1 MVAPAP
7 GFGATQ
13 RGTTVIMR
21 LSPTFSLYLGRQF
34 LLGIGFV
41 LAVLMGLIFLIDVVE
56 LLRRAAGREAAGLG
70 LILGMAA
77 LNLPSLVQ
85 KVLPVATLF
94 GAIVTFSRLTRSSE
108 LIVARAAGVSV
119 WQFLAPALVV
129 AFLGGGIM
137 VTLFNP
143 LAAIMSARYEQLE
156 GRLLEGRQSLLAV
169 SATGLWLRQADE
181 FGQSVIHARHVTSA
195 GTELRDVIVFLYKGT
210 DQFIGRID
218 AKQAMLLKGRWRLTN
233 ALLTRPQEPAIRL
246 AEYEIKTTLTLA
258 QIQEGF
264 ASPQTLSFWS
274 LPGFIRTLE
283 TAGFTATRHRLH
295 WHRILSTPLLLA
307 AMILL
312 AATFSLRLTR
322 YGHTG
327 ILLGAGVLTGFL
339 LYFVTDVVQALGIA
353 GNLPVILAA
362 WTPAG
367 VCALLG
373 LSLLLHLEDG

>member
-1 MVAPAP
+1 
-7 GFGATQ
+7 
-13 RGTTVIMR
+13 MR
-21 LSPTFSLYLGRQF
+21 LSPTFSFYLGRQF

-41 LAVLMGLIFLIDVVE
+41 LGILLALIFLIDVVE
-56 LLRRAAGREAAGLG
+56 LLRRASGRESAALG
-70 LILGMAA
+70 LVLGMAA
-77 LNLPSLVQ
+77 LNLPNLAQ

-94 GAIVTFSRLTRSSE
+94 GAIATFSRLTRSHE

-119 WQFLAPALVV
+119 WQFLAPALVIAV
-129 AFLGGGIM
+129 LLGAFV

-156 GRLLEGRQSLLAV
+156 GRYLEGRQSLLAV

-181 FGQSVIHARHVTSA
+181 FGQSVIHARHVSSA
-195 GTELRDVIVFLYKGT
+195 GTELREVIVFMYKGR
-210 DQFIGRID
+210 DEFVGRID
-218 AKQAMLLKGRWRLTN
+218 AERAMLLDGRWQLSD
-233 ALLTRPQEPAIRL
+233 ALLTRPQEPAQRL
-246 AEYEIKTTLTLA
+246 PSYEIETTLTLA

-274 LPGFIRTLE
+274 LPGFIQTLE
-283 TAGFTATRHRLH
+283 MAGFSATRHRLH
-295 WHRILSTPLLLA
+295 WHNILAMPLLLA

-322 YGHTG
+322 RGHTG
-327 ILLGAGVLTGFL
+327 LLLGAGVLTGFL
-339 LYFVTDVVQALGIA
+339 LYFVSDVVHAFGIA

-362 WTPAG
+362 WTPTG
-367 VCALLG
+367 ICTLLG

>member
-1 MVAPAP
+1 
-7 GFGATQ
+7 
-13 RGTTVIMR
+13 MR

-41 LAVLMGLIFLIDVVE
+41 LGILLALIFLIDVVE
-56 LLRRAAGREAAGLG
+56 LLRRAAGREAAGFG

-77 LNLPSLVQ
+77 LNLPSLAQ

-94 GAIVTFSRLTRSSE
+94 GAILTFSRLTRSHE

-119 WQFLAPALVV
+119 WQFLAPALVI
-129 AFLGGGIM
+129 ALLLGTFM

-143 LAAIMSARYEQLE
+143 LAAIMSSRYEQLE
-156 GRLLEGRQSLLAV
+156 GRFLEGRQSLLAV
-169 SATGLWLRQADE
+169 SSTGLWLRQADE
-181 FGQSVIHARHVTSA
+181 FGQSVIHARHVSSA

-210 DQFIGRID
+210 DEFTGRID
-218 AKQAMLLKGRWRLTN
+218 AKGAMLLDGRWRLTD
-233 ALLTRPQEPAIRL
+233 ALLTRAGRPALRL
-246 AEYEIKTTLTLA
+246 PEYEIKTTLTLA

-274 LPGFIRTLE
+274 LPSFIRTLE
-283 TAGFTATRHRLH
+283 LAGFSATRHRLH
-295 WHRILSTPLLLA
+295 WHSILSTPLLLA

-322 YGHTG
+322 SGHTG
-327 ILLGAGVLTGFL
+327 LLLGAGVLTGFL
-339 LYFVTDVVQALGIA
+339 LYFVSDVVHAFGIA

-362 WTPAG
+362 WTPTG
-367 VCALLG
+367 VCTLLG

>member
-1 MVAPAP
+1 
-7 GFGATQ
+7 
-13 RGTTVIMR
+13 MR
-21 LSPTFSLYLGRQF
+21 LSPTFSFYLGRQF

-41 LAVLMGLIFLIDVVE
+41 MGVLLALIFLIDVVE
-56 LLRRAAGREAAGLG
+56 LLRRAAGREAAGFG
-70 LILGMAA
+70 LVLGMAA
-77 LNLPSLVQ
+77 LNLPNLAQ

-94 GAIVTFSRLTRSSE
+94 GAIVTFSRLTRSNE

-119 WQFLAPALVV
+119 WQFLAPALVIALLLG
-129 AFLGGGIM
+129 AFM

-143 LAAIMSARYEQLE
+143 LAAIMSSRYEQLE
-156 GRLLEGRQSLLAV
+156 GRFLEGRQSLLAV

-181 FGQSVIHARHVTSA
+181 FGQSVIHARHVSSA
-195 GTELRDVIVFLYKGT
+195 GTELRKVIVFMYKGQ
-210 DQFIGRID
+210 DEFVGRID
-218 AKQAMLLKGRWRLTN
+218 AERALLLDGRWRLSD
-233 ALLTRPQEPAIRL
+233 ALLTRPQEPALRL
-246 AEYEIKTTLTLA
+246 ATYEIKTTLTLA

-283 TAGFTATRHRLH
+283 RAGFSATRHRLH
-295 WHRILSTPLLLA
+295 WHNILSTPLLLA

-322 YGHTG
+322 RGHTG
-327 ILLGAGVLTGFL
+327 LLLGAGVLTGFL
-339 LYFVTDVVQALGIA
+339 LYFVSDVVHAFGIA

-362 WTPAG
+362 WTPTG
-367 VCALLG
+367 ICTLLG

>member
-1 MVAPAP
+1 
-7 GFGATQ
+7 
-13 RGTTVIMR
+13 MR
-21 LSPTFSLYLGRQF
+21 LSPTLSMYLGRQF

-41 LAVLMGLIFLIDVVE
+41 LAVLLALIYLIDVVE
-56 LLRRAAGREAAGLG
+56 LLRRASGREEADFGLV
-70 LILGMAA
+70 LSMAA
-77 LNLPSLVQ
+77 LNLPKLAQ

-94 GAIVTFSRLTRSSE
+94 GAIVTFSRLTRSHE

-119 WQFLAPALVV
+119 WQFLMPALVIAV
-129 AFLGGGIM
+129 LLGTVM

-143 LAAIMSARYEQLE
+143 LAALMSARYEHLE
-156 GRLLEGRQSLLAV
+156 GRYLEGRQSLLAV

-210 DQFIGRID
+210 DQFVGRVD
-218 AKQAMLLKGRWRLTN
+218 AERAVLLDGRWRLTD
-233 ALLTRPQEPAIRL
+233 ALLTQPQEPALRL
-246 AEYEIKTTLTLA
+246 PEYEIKTTLTLE

-274 LPGFIRTLE
+274 LPRFIRTLE
-283 TAGFTATRHRLH
+283 MAGFSAIRHRLY
-295 WHRILSTPLLLA
+295 WHSILATPLLLA

-322 YGHTG
+322 RGHTG

-339 LYFVTDVVQALGIA
+339 LYFVSDVVHAFGIA

-362 WTPAG
+362 WTPTG

-373 LSLLLHLEDG
+373 LSMLLHLEDG

>member
-1 MVAPAP
+1 
-7 GFGATQ
+7 
-13 RGTTVIMR
+13 MR
-21 LSPTFSLYLGRQF
+21 FSPTFSLYLGRQF

-41 LAVLMGLIFLIDVVE
+41 LGILLALIFLIDVVE
-56 LLRRAAGREAAGLG
+56 LLRRAAGHDAAGFS

-77 LNLPSLVQ
+77 LNLPSLAQ

-94 GAIVTFSRLTRSSE
+94 GAIVTFSRLTRSHE
-108 LIVARAAGVSV
+108 LIVARAAGISV
-119 WQFLAPALVV
+119 WQFLAPALVI
-129 AFLGGGIM
+129 ALLLGTFM

-143 LAAIMSARYEQLE
+143 LAAIMSSRYEQLE
-156 GRLLEGRQSLLAV
+156 GRFLEGRQSLLAV

-181 FGQSVIHARHVTSA
+181 FGQSVIHARHVSSA

-210 DQFIGRID
+210 DKFTGRID
-218 AKQAMLLKGRWRLTN
+218 AKGAILLDGRWRLSDV
-233 ALLTRPQEPAIRL
+233 LLTRAGRPALRL
-246 AEYEIKTTLTLA
+246 PEYEIKTTLTLA

-283 TAGFTATRHRLH
+283 LAGFSATRHRLH
-295 WHRILSTPLLLA
+295 WHSVLSTPLLLA

-322 YGHTG
+322 SGHTG
-327 ILLGAGVLTGFL
+327 LLLGAGVLTGFL
-339 LYFVTDVVQALGIA
+339 LYFVSDVVHAFGIA
-353 GNLPVILAA
+353 GNLPIILAA
-362 WTPAG
+362 WTPTG
-367 VCALLG
+367 VCTLLG

>member
-1 MVAPAP
+1 
-7 GFGATQ
+7 
-13 RGTTVIMR
+13 MR

-34 LLGIGFV
+34 LMGIGFV
-41 LAVLMGLIFLIDVVE
+41 LAVLMALIFLIDVVE
-56 LLRRAAGREAAGLG
+56 LLRRAAGRESAGFG

-77 LNLPSLVQ
+77 LNLPNLAQ

-94 GAIVTFSRLTRSSE
+94 GAIMTFSRLTRSHE

-119 WQFLAPALVV
+119 WQFLAPALII
-129 AFLGGGIM
+129 ALLLGGFV

-143 LAAIMSARYEQLE
+143 LAAIMSSRYEQLE
-156 GRLLEGRQSLLAV
+156 GRHLEGRQSLLAV

-195 GTELRDVIVFLYKGT
+195 GTELRDVIVFLYKGR
-210 DQFIGRID
+210 DEFIGRID
-218 AKQAMLLKGRWRLTN
+218 AERARLLDGRWRLTD
-233 ALLTRPQEPAIRL
+233 ALLTRPQEPALRL
-246 AEYEIKTTLTLA
+246 PEYEIKTTLTLA

-283 TAGFTATRHRLH
+283 LAGFSATRHRLH
-295 WHRILSTPLLLA
+295 WHGILSTPLLLA

-312 AATFSLRLTR
+312 AATFSLRLSR
-322 YGHTG
+322 RGHTG
-327 ILLGAGVLTGFL
+327 ALLGAGVLTGFL
-339 LYFVTDVVQALGIA
+339 LYFVSDVVHAFGIA

-362 WTPAG
+362 WMPAA
-367 VCALLG
+367 VCTLLG

>member
-1 MVAPAP
+1 
-7 GFGATQ
+7 
-13 RGTTVIMR
+13 MR

-41 LAVLMGLIFLIDVVE
+41 LGILLALIFLIDVVE
-56 LLRRAAGREAAGLG
+56 LLRRAAGHDAAGFS

-77 LNLPSLVQ
+77 LNLPSLAQ

-94 GAIVTFSRLTRSSE
+94 GAIVTFSRLTRSHE
-108 LIVARAAGVSV
+108 LIVARAAGISV
-119 WQFLAPALVV
+119 WQFLAPALVI
-129 AFLGGGIM
+129 ALLLGTFM
-137 VTLFNP
+137 VTFFNP
-143 LAAIMSARYEQLE
+143 LAAIMSSRYEQLE
-156 GRLLEGRQSLLAV
+156 GRFLEGRQSLLTV

-181 FGQSVIHARHVTSA
+181 FGQSVIHARHVSSA

-210 DQFIGRID
+210 DKFTGRID
-218 AKQAMLLKGRWRLTN
+218 AKGAILLDGRWRLSD
-233 ALLTRPQEPAIRL
+233 ALLTRAGRPALRL
-246 AEYEIKTTLTLA
+246 PEYEIKTTLTLA

-283 TAGFTATRHRLH
+283 LAGFSATRHRLH
-295 WHRILSTPLLLA
+295 WHSVLSTPLLLA

-322 YGHTG
+322 SGHTG
-327 ILLGAGVLTGFL
+327 LLLGAGVLTGFL
-339 LYFVTDVVQALGIA
+339 LYFVSDVVHAFGIA
-353 GNLPVILAA
+353 GNLPIILAA
-362 WTPAG
+362 WTPTG
-367 VCALLG
+367 VCTLLG

>member
-1 MVAPAP
+1 
-7 GFGATQ
+7 
-13 RGTTVIMR
+13 MR

-41 LAVLMGLIFLIDVVE
+41 MAVLLALIFLIDLVE
-56 LLRRAAGREAAGLG
+56 LLRRAAGREAAGFG
-70 LILGMAA
+70 LMLSMAA
-77 LNLPSLVQ
+77 LNLPNLAQ

-94 GAIVTFSRLTRSSE
+94 GAIVTFSRLTRSHE
-108 LIVARAAGVSV
+108 LIAARAAGVSV
-119 WQFLAPALVV
+119 WQFLAPALVI
-129 AFLGGGIM
+129 ALLLGGIM

-143 LAAIMSARYEQLE
+143 LAALMSARYEQLE
-156 GRLLEGRQSLLAV
+156 GRFLEGRQSLLAV

-195 GTELRDVIVFLYKGT
+195 GTELRDVIVFLYKGR
-210 DQFIGRID
+210 DEFVGRID
-218 AKQAMLLKGRWRLTN
+218 AKQAMLLDGRWRLTD
-233 ALLTRPQEPAIRL
+233 ALLTQPQEAAVRL
-246 AEYEIKTTLTLA
+246 EEYEIKTTLTLA

-283 TAGFTATRHRLH
+283 MAGFSATRHRLH
-295 WHRILSTPLLLA
+295 WHSILSTPLLLA
-307 AMILL
+307 SMILL

-322 YGHTG
+322 RGHTG
-327 ILLGAGVLTGFL
+327 MLLGAGVLTGFV
-339 LYFVTDVVQALGIA
+339 LYFVSDVVHAFGIA

-362 WTPAG
+362 WTPTG
-367 VCALLG
+367 VCTLLG

>member
-1 MVAPAP
+1 
-7 GFGATQ
+7 
-13 RGTTVIMR
+13 MR
-21 LSPTFSLYLGRQF
+21 FSPTFSLYLGRQF
-34 LLGIGFV
+34 LFGIGFV
-41 LAVLMGLIFLIDVVE
+41 LGILLALIFLIDVVE
-56 LLRRAAGREAAGLG
+56 LLRRAAGHDAAGFS

-77 LNLPSLVQ
+77 LNLPSLAQ

-94 GAIVTFSRLTRSSE
+94 GAIVTFSRLTRSHE

-119 WQFLAPALVV
+119 WQFLAPALVI
-129 AFLGGGIM
+129 ALLLGTFM

-143 LAAIMSARYEQLE
+143 LAAIMSSRYEQLE
-156 GRLLEGRQSLLAV
+156 GRFLEGRQSLLAV

-181 FGQSVIHARHVTSA
+181 FGQSVIHARHVSSA

-210 DQFIGRID
+210 DEFTGRID
-218 AKQAMLLKGRWRLTN
+218 AKGAVLLDGRWDLSD
-233 ALLTRPQEPAIRL
+233 ALLTRAGRPALRL
-246 AEYEIKTTLTLA
+246 PEYEIKTTLTLA

-283 TAGFTATRHRLH
+283 LAGFSATRHRLH
-295 WHRILSTPLLLA
+295 WHSVLSTPLLLA

-322 YGHTG
+322 SGHTG
-327 ILLGAGVLTGFL
+327 LLLGAGVLTGFL
-339 LYFVTDVVQALGIA
+339 LYFVSDVVHAFGIA
-353 GNLPVILAA
+353 GNLPIILAA
-362 WTPAG
+362 WTPTG